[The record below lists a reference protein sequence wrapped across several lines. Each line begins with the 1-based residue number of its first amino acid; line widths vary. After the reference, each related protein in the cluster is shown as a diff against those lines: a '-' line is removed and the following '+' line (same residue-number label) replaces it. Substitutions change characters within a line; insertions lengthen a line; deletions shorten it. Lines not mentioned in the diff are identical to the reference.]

1 MTLTLR
7 PGKLED
13 FYTEATTISGTDRRL
28 ALAEILLDPDA
39 LDAGVEFALAGR
51 PPGRVVL
58 VQDAT
63 PILRAGRAVKPLVAA
78 RFAAAGCEVQQV
90 VVTDPH
96 EVHTTPEHIATVEAA
111 LEPGDLVVALG
122 SGTIADIA
130 KHAVFG
136 YEQAHPDA
144 GIRLVVVQTANSVCA
159 FASGLAVVTTDGV
172 KRTVP
177 SRLPDGLLLDTRMLA
192 DAPAE
197 YTLGGIGDASVA
209 AVSFAD
215 YRLVALLGLGRWEPL
230 SWPLMLPSRQRFLGR
245 DPVVGDRGDAGAG
258 TLALDLAACGL
269 AMTYAGESAP
279 LSGLEHVTSHM
290 LDMAADQYARPVGNH
305 GSQCALATVLTL
317 IAYDKLLGGVDRPD
331 LDPDRIDPDAAQRLV
346 RDTFAGIDSSGRAW
360 RECWSDYSAKL
371 ATWRQHR
378 GSILAFA
385 ESWSEH
391 RADLAQYVAS
401 PAEFVAA
408 LAASG
413 HPLRFEQIPTGLD
426 EAQAR
431 WAFTGARLMRKRTN
445 VADLLAFAGLW
456 DDDFV
461 DDVFATY
468 HSLIHPY
475 EPARAHFRPQPS
487 DPQAKELR

>member
-1 MTLTLR
+1 MSLTLR
-7 PGKLED
+7 PGRLDE
-13 FYTEATTISGTDRRL
+13 FYSEATASSGTDRRL
-28 ALAEILLDPDA
+28 ALAEILLAPDA
-39 LDAGVEFALAGR
+39 LDAAVEFALTGR
-51 PPGRVVL
+51 PASRVVL
-58 VQDAT
+58 VQDET

-78 RFAAAGCEVQQV
+78 RFTSAGCRVQPV
-90 VVTDPH
+90 IITDPC
-96 EVHTTPEHIATVEAA
+96 EVHTTGEHIATVAAA
-111 LEPGDLVVALG
+111 LQPDDLVVALG
-122 SGTIADIA
+122 SGTIADIT

-136 YEQAHPDA
+136 HEQSHGGA
-144 GIRLVVVQTANSVCA
+144 GIRLVVIQTANSVCA
-159 FASGLAVVTTDGV
+159 FTSGLAVVTTDGV

-177 SRLPDGLLLDTRMLA
+177 SRLPDALLLDTRLLA

-215 YRLVALLGLGRWEPL
+215 YRLVALLGMGRWEPL
-230 SWPLMLPSRQRFLGR
+230 SWPLMLPSRSRFLSR
-245 DPVVGDRGDAGAG
+245 DPVVADRGDSGAG
-258 TLALDLAACGL
+258 TLAMDLAACGL
-269 AMTYAGESAP
+269 AMTFAGESAP

-290 LDMAADQYARPVGNH
+290 LDMAADHYGRPVGNH

-317 IAYDKLLGGVDRPD
+317 IVYDKLLNDVDRLD
-331 LDPDRIDPDAAQRLV
+331 LDPDRIDPDSAQRLV
-346 RDTFAGIDSSGRAW
+346 RDTFGGIDSSGRAW
-360 RECWSDYSAKL
+360 QECWSDYSAKL
-371 ATWRQHR
+371 AAWRQHR
-378 GSILAFA
+378 QSVLAFA
-385 ESWSEH
+385 ENWSQH

-468 HSLIHPY
+468 HSLIHPHN
-475 EPARAHFRPQPS
+475 PPG
-487 DPQAKELR
+487 PQAKELR